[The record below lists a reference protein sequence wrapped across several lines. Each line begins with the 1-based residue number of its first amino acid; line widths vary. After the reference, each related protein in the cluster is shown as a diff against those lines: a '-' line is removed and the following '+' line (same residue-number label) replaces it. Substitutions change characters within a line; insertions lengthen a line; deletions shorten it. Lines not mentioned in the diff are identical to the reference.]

1 MKHAMTVTPIFEAAA
16 RTHPGMKR
24 PVNEDAVLCA
34 DPCYLVADGM
44 GGHEAGDRASRAA
57 ISAFEDSGPEMSLPE
72 IEARIEAARRAVER
86 VSAQTLN
93 GGGCTLTGVIRV
105 SYEDQPF
112 WYILNIGDSRV
123 YLHEGSELT
132 QLTNDHSLHAQ
143 LIAEGNPEAAKAPR
157 NVITRAL
164 GSSDARHDAW
174 LLPIRTGARLLI
186 CSDGLTTELEDEEI
200 RAVLTMGGRP
210 DSVVEELV
218 RRACDAGGRDNISV
232 IVVDTLSGGTDT
244 GETTAQRWDSSMIDT
259 IDPDDDT
266 TIERT
271 RPRR

>member
-1 MKHAMTVTPIFEAAA
+1 MKHAMTASPALEAAA

-24 PVNEDAVLCA
+24 AVNEDAVLCA
-34 DPCYLVADGM
+34 DPFYLVADGM

-57 ISAFEDSGPEMSLPE
+57 IAVFEEAGPEVSLTE
-72 IEARIEAARRAVER
+72 IESRIEAARRAVEG
-86 VSAQTLN
+86 VSAQTLH
-93 GGGCTLTGVIRV
+93 GGGCTLTGVARV
-105 SYEDQPF
+105 TYEDEPF

-123 YLHEGSELT
+123 YLHQGAELT
-132 QLTNDHSLHAQ
+132 QLTTDHSLHAQ
-143 LIAEGNPEAAKAPR
+143 LAAEGDPGAASAPR

-186 CSDGLTTELEDEEI
+186 CSDGLTSELDDEEI
-200 RAVLTMGGRP
+200 RAVLTMGGKP
-210 DSVVEELV
+210 DHVVEELV

-232 IVVDTLSGGTDT
+232 IVVDTLSGGS
-244 GETTAQRWDSSMIDT
+244 ESPESSAQRWDSSIIDT
-259 IDPDDDT
+259 LDPDGDT
-266 TIERT
+266 TVERT